1 MDRNIFEV
9 ATRQKVRFDF
19 RGSLSVEDLWD
30 LTLEQ
35 LDIIYAG
42 LSEQAKLQ
50 EVKHLMDT
58 SRTDD
63 GLALRMALVQRVFN
77 VKVEERNARVTRE
90 QTRAEYER
98 LLDIKAR
105 KQDAALEGLG
115 EEELD
120 AKIAEIL
127 EKL

>member
-30 LTLEQ
+30 LTLER
-35 LDIIYAG
+35 LDMIYAG